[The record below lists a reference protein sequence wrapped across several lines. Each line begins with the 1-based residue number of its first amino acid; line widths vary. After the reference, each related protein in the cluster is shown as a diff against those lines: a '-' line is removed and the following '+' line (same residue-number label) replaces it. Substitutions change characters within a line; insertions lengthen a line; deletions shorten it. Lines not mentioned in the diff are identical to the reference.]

1 MSKKKI
7 LFFAHAVTLAHF
19 TRILKWIELIDLK
32 KYKVYLAS
40 RADLK
45 NLATDADITF
55 IPINCI
61 SAELFATIVDKGN
74 PIYDKQTFSDH
85 VEEDIQVME
94 KIQPDLVIG
103 DFRHS
108 LTVSCR
114 LKKIRYINMT
124 NACWSPHIKLKS
136 PMPEA
141 PIIRLVGP
149 RIYNIF
155 LSPIIDIILK
165 INFFKMAFIVRSSL
179 KNTNFPIKD
188 YREVITDGD
197 LTLFCDTAEM
207 IPLKKNQ
214 DSERYIG
221 PVIWSMDLPL
231 PQWWST
237 LDKSRKKIF
246 ISMGS
251 SGQAN
256 LLPLIVMTLSV
267 MDLDLIVATSAKKI
281 KIPNQKNL
289 YVTEFLPISSIIKEF
304 SLVICNGGSPMT
316 YASLKEGVPVIGIV
330 CNNDQVLN
338 MSHVE
343 RRKAG
348 VLLRYWNLTDL
359 SLLTAAKKLLND
371 PEYQNAAQT
380 IQSEIGQYNLKD
392 DLNRI
397 LEENSK

>member
-1 MSKKKI
+1 
-7 LFFAHAVTLAHF
+7 
-19 TRILKWIELIDLK
+19 
-32 KYKVYLAS
+32 
-40 RADLK
+40 
-45 NLATDADITF
+45 
-55 IPINCI
+55 
-61 SAELFATIVDKGN
+61 
-74 PIYDKQTFSDH
+74 
-85 VEEDIQVME
+85 
-94 KIQPDLVIG
+94 
-103 DFRHS
+103 
-108 LTVSCR
+108 
-114 LKKIRYINMT
+114 
-124 NACWSPHIKLKS
+124 
-136 PMPEA
+136 
-141 PIIRLVGP
+141 
-149 RIYNIF
+149 
-155 LSPIIDIILK
+155 
-165 INFFKMAFIVRSSL
+165 
-179 KNTNFPIKD
+179 
-188 YREVITDGD
+188 
-197 LTLFCDTAEM
+197 
-207 IPLKKNQ
+207 
-214 DSERYIG
+214 
-221 PVIWSMDLPL
+221 
-231 PQWWST
+231 
-237 LDKSRKKIF
+237 
-246 ISMGS
+246 MGS